1 MKRILAGAMLALLAV
16 TGVAAEG
23 DAESREIT
31 PEEARA
37 VVARFI
43 QSVESYQAK
52 FQQQLQSASGEVLEA
67 ESGDFWLQ
75 RPGRFRW
82 HYIDPWEREIIAD
95 QGTIWLYDA
104 ELDQV
109 TVRPVGE
116 ALLNTPAALLAGDLA
131 ALDAYAISGLAQS
144 SGGFDIHL
152 VPLGARGDFKS
163 IGLGF
168 SAAGGLI
175 QLVLQDRFEQRTVI
189 TFSEGELN
197 PELPASVFEFMMPA
211 GADVIDQRVTPQS

>member
-16 TGVAAEG
+16 TGVAAEADG
-23 DAESREIT
+23 ESREIT

-37 VVARFI
+37 VVAQFI

-52 FQQQLQSASGEVLEA
+52 FQQQLQDASGEVREA

-75 RPGRFRW
+75 RPGKFRW

-116 ALLNTPAALLAGDLA
+116 ALVNTPAALLAGDLA
-131 ALDAYAISGLAQS
+131 ALDSYAINGEALS
-144 SGGFDIHL
+144 SGGFDIRL
-152 VPLGARGDFKS
+152 VPLGTRGDFKS

-168 SAAGGLI
+168 NAAGGLI

-197 PELPASVFEFMMPA
+197 PELPASVFEFVVPD
-211 GADVIDQRVTPQS
+211 GADVIDQRVIPQS